1 VVTSCATRSVRPWR
15 SGQSSK
21 PFNGVYERGV
31 VSDHSAP
38 SFTNNFVNCLYGV
51 LDPNTGGP
59 SRHEHR
65 GKRP

>member
-1 VVTSCATRSVRPWR
+1 VVTSCATGSVRPWR

-21 PFNGVYERGV
+21 PFNGVYERVYERGV

-51 LDPNTGGP
+51 LDPKTGGLIYINA
-59 SRHEHR
+59 
-65 GKRP
+65 